1 MLLIDPKT
9 DNTFIDNDIFKV
21 LNHYSPGLP
30 KDFKSRIKSAMQAG
44 RAVSADVSLATRR
57 SVVMK
62 GSEQFAT
69 YWTPLKNEHAVV
81 RYVVVTFAAYGQ
93 EEGVVRGEGARNM

>member
-9 DNTFIDNDIFKV
+9 DNTFFNNDIFKV
-21 LNHYSPGLP
+21 LNQYSPGLP
-30 KDFKSRIKSAMQAG
+30 KDLRPRIKSAMRAG
-44 RAVSADVSLATRR
+44 RAVSVDVSLATRR

-62 GSEQFAT
+62 GSELFST

-81 RYVVVTFAAYGQ
+81 KYVVVTFAAHGQ
-93 EEGVVRGEGARNM
+93 E